1 VRLLWI
7 LLVVAACRPP
17 GYGKHGDPGDPMD
30 GVDASIDSP
39 PVAPDAPSGC
49 DHAFRLDGHSLSASA
64 WLTGDFIAWAADP
77 TAGAIPFTLGQD
89 GAWTGDHV
97 FATGTWQYKFIL
109 DGTNYIPDPTNTNTV
124 DDGFGGKNS
133 VLVCA
138 P

>member
-1 VRLLWI
+1 MRLVWI
-7 LLVVAACRPP
+7 VLLVAACRPP
-17 GYGKHGDPGDPMD
+17 GYGKHDPGDPMD

-64 WLTGDFIAWAADP
+64 WLTGDFVGWAANP
-77 TAGAIPFTLGQD
+77 GAGAIAFTLGQD

-133 VLVCA
+133 VLSCA
-138 P
+138 L